1 MNDRSRLQTALTVL
15 LTLVFVIGALA
26 PCNAYGAEAKPGW
39 QVEWEKT
46 LGAAKKEGQVAV
58 YISGY
63 EEILPEFQKEYP
75 EIKVLLT
82 TGRGSQSI
90 SINSAASSAR
100 YRLSATTKAI
110 GSPT

>member
-46 LGAAKKEGQVAV
+46 LGAA
-58 YISGY
+58 
-63 EEILPEFQKEYP
+63 
-75 EIKVLLT
+75 
-82 TGRGSQSI
+82 
-90 SINSAASSAR
+90 
-100 YRLSATTKAI
+100 
-110 GSPT
+110 